1 MSLFVMLDVL
11 CSDVAGWAPS
21 AQLYANLEWVFIL
34 KIFLQIG
41 NSWKKNSED
50 SPNLIQVIAQV
61 KSALRYNSNNW
72 MRLAFL

>member
-21 AQLYANLEWVFIL
+21 ARLYANLEWVFIL

-61 KSALRYNSNNW
+61 KSALQYNSNNW